1 MTKSEAV
8 RAPRLRLDEVEMHSV
23 EHDKKWYRKRLKEL
37 QLQMLRV
44 QRAYHRLG
52 LRGVL
57 VFEGWDA
64 GGKGGCIRRLTERL
78 DPRGF
83 DVHAI
88 GAPSVVEIG
97 RHHLRRF
104 WQRLPHPG
112 GIAIFD
118 RSWYGRVLV
127 ERVEEFT
134 HEAAWSRGYREINEF
149 ERMLLDDGV
158 RLAKI
163 FLHISADEQ
172 LERFGERLQNPYK
185 RWKLTTEDF
194 RNRAKR
200 TAYSAAIEDMFD
212 ETSTER
218 APWYVIGANYK
229 WYARIRVMELAVQT
243 LGAGVELT
251 TPMADPEVV
260 AVAAEYGLGLNGPVP
275 EPEPTP

>member
-1 MTKSEAV
+1 
-8 RAPRLRLDEVEMHSV
+8 MHSLS
-23 EHDKKWYRKRLKEL
+23 HSKKWYRNRVEAL
-37 QLQMLRV
+37 QLEMLRV

-64 GGKGGCIRRLTERL
+64 GGKGGCIRRLVERL

-83 DVHAI
+83 NVHAI

-134 HEAAWSRGYREINEF
+134 PEEAWRRGYREINEF
-149 ERMLLDDGV
+149 ERQLVDDGV
-158 RLAKI
+158 RIAKV
-163 FLHISADEQ
+163 FLHISDEEQ
-172 LERFGERLQNPYK
+172 LERFGERLRNPYK

-200 TAYSAAIEDMFD
+200 GAYSMAIEEMFD

-218 APWYVIGANYK
+218 APWHLVGADYK
-229 WYARIRVMELAVQT
+229 WYARTRVLEIAIET
-243 LGAGVELT
+243 LGRGVDLS
-251 TPMADPEVV
+251 TPIADPEVV
-260 AVAAEYGLGLNGPVP
+260 SMAAAHGLKLKGPVGDL
-275 EPEPTP
+275 TD